1 MIFEWD
7 FRKSTVN
14 RSKHGIDFE
23 TAKALWLDENRIE
36 IEAPHPIKER
46 RILIAQLHGKL
57 WTAVY
62 TIRGESV
69 IRIISVRRSRRK
81 EVALYEKERAG

>member
-1 MIFEWD
+1 MHFEWD
-7 FRKSTVN
+7 ARKSAAN

-36 IEAPHPIKER
+36 IIAPYPIEER

-62 TIRGESV
+62 TIRGEAS
-69 IRIISVRRSRRK
+69 IRLISVRRSREK